1 MKYTAKTDCYI
12 SGRYCKKGESVEF
25 GEEDTKHMDKKYL
38 ASLLEAEKPDGKQEE

>member
-25 GEEDTKHMDKKYL
+25 ADEDIKHMDKKYL
-38 ASLLEAEKPDGKQEE
+38 ASLLEAEKHEDKQEE